1 MRVTPILVGLLGVFV
16 LLVLGG
22 AFFTVRETE
31 TVILTQFGRPVGDPI
46 TEPGLHWKTP
56 FVQDVNRLEKR
67 VLEFDGAATEM
78 PTFLSTCSDMRARP
92 CSRSAC
98 AISCPMTAATSSSVS
113 CSLSRMPVKNAILPP
128 GMQNALTLPE
138 RIRLTSHFQRCASWL
153 KRVECGISARAMLRR
168 RSTCR
173 RSLLSRLFCAACRI
187 RSLYCCAA
195 LRSTVEAGSSRR
207 RLCKRRCN

>member
-67 VLEFDGAATEM
+67 VLDW
-78 PTFLSTCSDMRARP
+78 
-92 CSRSAC
+92 
-98 AISCPMTAATSSSVS
+98 ICPKSV
-113 CSLSRMPVKNAILPP
+113 ILYAQKP
-128 GMQNALTLPE
+128 G
-138 RIRLTSHFQRCASWL
+138 
-153 KRVECGISARAMLRR
+153 
-168 RSTCR
+168 
-173 RSLLSRLFCAACRI
+173 
-187 RSLYCCAA
+187 
-195 LRSTVEAGSSRR
+195 
-207 RLCKRRCN
+207 